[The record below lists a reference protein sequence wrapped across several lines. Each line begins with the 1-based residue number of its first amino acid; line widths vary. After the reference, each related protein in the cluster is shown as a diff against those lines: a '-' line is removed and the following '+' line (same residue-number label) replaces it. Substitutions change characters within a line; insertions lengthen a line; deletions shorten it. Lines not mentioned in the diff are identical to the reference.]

1 MTGGIIWMLTRAALT
16 QLRADR
22 TVRDRPPGNGAMS
35 TLFLCER
42 T

>member
-22 TVRDRPPGNGAMS
+22 TVRDRLARSGCPA
-35 TLFLCER
+35 
-42 T
+42 